1 MLPDVQFHEF
11 LELFLKLK
19 SDPTKGTLV
28 NLMHQDQ
35 VHWLA
40 KQFRKADY
48 DKSGFIRD
56 QPTGT
61 CECVNFPGISQPDL
75 RVFEYSRDQPTG
87 TCECVN
93 ILGISQP
100 ELCTFASERGQKG
113 EFTGRLYLPA
123 SLNSAH

>member
-48 DKSGFIRD
+48 DKSGFIRYIYSRD
-56 QPTGT
+56 RATGT
-61 CECVNFPGISQPDL
+61 CECL
-75 RVFEYSRDQPTG
+75 
-87 TCECVN
+87 N
-93 ILGISQP
+93 IPGISQP
-100 ELCTFASERGQKG
+100 ELASV
-113 EFTGRLYLPA
+113 
-123 SLNSAH
+123 